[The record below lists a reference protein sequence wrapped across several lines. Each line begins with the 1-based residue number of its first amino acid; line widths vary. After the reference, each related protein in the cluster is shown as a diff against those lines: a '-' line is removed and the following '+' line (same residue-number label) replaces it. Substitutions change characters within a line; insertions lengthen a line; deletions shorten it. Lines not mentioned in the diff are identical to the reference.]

1 MIFPENGKL
10 RFKTYI
16 LKILGIKPRKDISMV
31 NWSSS
36 LAHDRPLSPAVYLW
50 PDKLVDKNWLWWRQR
65 SRIWNLIS
73 LSRIYCNV
81 TWLLRVIYLSKQC
94 KSPCIYTFC
103 GGSCA
108 LFSANGYRLLLN
120 GGKKD
125 ESVFWRYVTHV
136 PRLDAIIGI
145 DTI

>member
-1 MIFPENGKL
+1 MTVK
-10 RFKTYI
+10 
-16 LKILGIKPRKDISMV
+16 SC
-31 NWSSS
+31 
-36 LAHDRPLSPAVYLW
+36 LSYWKAV
-50 PDKLVDKNWLWWRQR
+50 
-65 SRIWNLIS
+65 
-73 LSRIYCNV
+73 
-81 TWLLRVIYLSKQC
+81 YLSKQC

-136 PRLDAIIGI
+136 PRLDAIIGNDAI
-145 DTI
+145 WNNPRLSVYINFTILDILKFHLNTEKLDNTENWKIPFSESHWNQNA